1 MMVRCALW
9 PRADGPGLLVMGTD
23 DRQTSFSGG
32 CEGGPGDLPV
42 PPCLLSIALWVR
54 ASSPHHSGWRSLPA
68 LSQGGV
74 NPKSLPQVQ
83 KSPGRPLLALAAP
96 DQSQVVRK
104 VGSIRK

>member
-1 MMVRCALW
+1 MMVCCALW

-23 DRQTSFSGG
+23 DRQTSFCGG
-32 CEGGPGDLPV
+32 CEGEPGDLPV
-42 PPCLLSIALWVR
+42 LPCLLSIALWVR
-54 ASSPHHSGWRSLPA
+54 ASSSHHSGWRSLPA
-68 LSQGGV
+68 LSQRVV

-83 KSPGRPLLALAAP
+83 KSPGKASKGLASP